1 MQKIREHIT
10 FFGRV
15 QGVGF
20 RYKATHLARH
30 LGLTGWVRNE
40 DDGTVTGEFQGLE
53 QEIDQVIKGLVKD
66 RYIIIDGLTRK
77 RIPPKEEERGFSIR
91 Q

>member
-1 MQKIREHIT
+1 MERIRERIT
-10 FFGRV
+10 FSGRV

-40 DDGTVTGEFQGLE
+40 DDGTVIGEFQGLE
-53 QEIDQVIKGLVKD
+53 REIDQVIKGLVED
-66 RYIIIDGLTRK
+66 CYIIIEGLTRK
-77 RIPPKEEERGFSIR
+77 RIPPEEEERGFSIR
-91 Q
+91 

>member
-1 MQKIREHIT
+1 MEKIREHIT
-10 FFGRV
+10 FSGRV

-20 RYKATHLARH
+20 RYKATHLARY

-40 DDGTVTGEFQGLE
+40 DDGTVTGEFQGLK

-66 RYIIIDGLTRK
+66 SYIIIDGLSRK

-91 Q
+91 